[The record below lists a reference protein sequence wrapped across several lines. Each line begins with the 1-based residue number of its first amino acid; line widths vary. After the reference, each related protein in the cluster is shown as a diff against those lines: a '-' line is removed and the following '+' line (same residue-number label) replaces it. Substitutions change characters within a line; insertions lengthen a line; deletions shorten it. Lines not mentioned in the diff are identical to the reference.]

1 MNNEV
6 VKKSNLKLEISRWA
20 WQFLLILL
28 SMPYLYLILFFVY
41 VFIDYSS
48 NFKFQICLLIFY
60 SQLYYLLSVY
70 THIKFDKNYEFN
82 TAWLKS
88 KRIYLSIIFLVFLFA
103 IYIFGINI
111 VEEGVIIILYF
122 SFYILSVLY
131 TWMLSEF
138 YFKRLK
144 IDNNKKF
151 NYPIWYSL
159 RLISI
164 LSILILWPFT
174 WNFDIL
180 NINITLI
187 LMNIFIFITFPFYIL
202 GLISEIK
209 HRKLKSGEDN

>member
-1 MNNEV
+1 M
-6 VKKSNLKLEISRWA
+6 
-20 WQFLLILL
+20 F
-28 SMPYLYLILFFVY
+28 
-41 VFIDYSS
+41 
-48 NFKFQICLLIFY
+48 
-60 SQLYYLLSVY
+60 LYYYL
-70 THIKFDKNYEFN
+70 F
-82 TAWLKS
+82 
-88 KRIYLSIIFLVFLFA
+88 YLSIIFLVSLFA

-159 RLISI
+159 RLIST

-187 LMNIFIFITFPFYIL
+187 LMNIFIFIIFPFYIL

-209 HRKLKSGEDN
+209 HRKLNLVKDN

>member
-6 VKKSNLKLEISRWA
+6 IKKSSLKIEISRWA
-20 WQFLLILL
+20 LQFLLILL
-28 SMPYLYLILFFVY
+28 SIPYQYLILFFVY

-48 NFKFQICLLIFY
+48 NFKFQICLLILY

-88 KRIYLSIIFLVFLFA
+88 KRIYLSIIFLVSLFV

-111 VEEGVIIILYF
+111 VEEDASIILYF
-122 SFYILSVLY
+122 SFSILSVLY
-131 TWMLSEF
+131 AWVLSEF
-138 YFKRLK
+138 YFKILK

-151 NYPIWYSL
+151 NYPIWYSI
-159 RLISI
+159 RLIST

-209 HRKLKSGEDN
+209 HRKLSLVEDN

>member
-88 KRIYLSIIFLVFLFA
+88 KRIYLSIIFLVSLFA

-159 RLISI
+159 RLIST

-209 HRKLKSGEDN
+209 HRKLNSVEDN

>member
-1 MNNEV
+1 MKNEV
-6 VKKSNLKLEISRWA
+6 IKKSSLKIEISRWA
-20 WQFLLILL
+20 LQFLLILL
-28 SMPYLYLILFFVY
+28 SIPYQYLILFFAY

-70 THIKFDKNYEFN
+70 THIKFDKKYEFN

-88 KRIYLSIIFLVFLFA
+88 KRIYLSIIFLVSLFV

-111 VEEGVIIILYF
+111 VEEDASIILYF
-122 SFYILSVLY
+122 SFSILSVLY
-131 TWMLSEF
+131 TWVLSEF

-151 NYPIWYSL
+151 NYPIWYSI
-159 RLISI
+159 RLIST

-187 LMNIFIFITFPFYIL
+187 LMNIFIFIIFPFYIL

-209 HRKLKSGEDN
+209 HRKLSLVEDN